1 MTRES
6 VTKASGI
13 IDKIARL
20 KAEIYCCE
28 SVLENDEPIHIQN
41 EEVGWINLNYL
52 ELFGGA
58 AKEVIVGVAIIFFNM
73 EIKNLEKQLQELPA
87 DLPDK
92 ET

>member
-13 IDKIARL
+13 IDEIERL
-20 KAEIYCCE
+20 KADIYCCKLI
-28 SVLENDEPIHIQN
+28 LENDEPIHIQN
-41 EEVGWINLNYL
+41 EEVGWINLNL
-52 ELFGGA
+52 EFFGGA
-58 AKEVIVGVAIIFFNM
+58 AKEVIVRAAIGFLNA